1 MMLQKINNL
10 RQMNS
15 PLRKIIEEYK
25 NHADKTLLKGF
36 KFLPNGKKVYNDS
49 FDVNYWQRKEL
60 IFEL

>member
-1 MMLQKINNL
+1 MLQKINNL

-25 NHADKTLLKGF
+25 NHSDETLLKGF

>member
-1 MMLQKINNL
+1 
-10 RQMNS
+10 MNS

-25 NHADKTLLKGF
+25 NHSDETLLKGF

-60 IFEL
+60 ILEL